1 MSLTITFELSDQDIE
16 HFVAMARDAQ
26 SAVTQQQRSPEEIAE
41 GARRVFEAAREKS
54 LPEYIS
60 SRLEKLNVLA
70 QMVTDEEWALPE
82 KDLERVLSAMA
93 YFSDP
98 NDLIPDRVPGVGFLD
113 DAIMAELV
121 VKDLEAEIDAYN
133 DFCAFRKAETER
145 RGGGSEDQA
154 TREQWLKPKRE
165 QLHRRMRQRRQARMS
180 SGGWKITLW

>member
-26 SAVTQQQRSPEEIAE
+26 SAVTQQKRSAKEIAH

-60 SRLEKLNVLA
+60 SRLQKLNVLA

-82 KDLERVLSAMA
+82 EDLQRVLSAMA

-121 VKDLEAEIDAYN
+121 VTDLEAEIRAYE
-133 DFCAFRKAETER
+133 DFCKFREKEEKR
-145 RGGGSEDQA
+145 RGEHV
-154 TREQWLKPKRE
+154 TREEWLAPKRE
-165 QLHRRMRQRRQARMS
+165 QLHRRMRQQRHARMS
-180 SGGWKITLW
+180 SGGWKVKLW